1 MKKLLSIILS
11 VSVISGIAINI
22 FTAAAESDLN
32 SSTAEE
38 FAREVYGLM
47 TAYEDSCNLPG
58 KDKNFYQQEK
68 YDNFETCRLIVK
80 SKSNIDTLG
89 AVSVINGYDNLWV
102 LQFETLEET
111 VEAFEYYSTRAGIE
125 FVEADKPM
133 ILSTPV
139 TLDDS
144 PMVSDESEH
153 LSWGPAHIG
162 FDIFNSALKEYGIET
177 TETVIAVV
185 DTGVDANH
193 PFLTDKVIPTKIN
206 TSSSGIRN
214 DSTDDHGHG
223 TQVAGVI
230 ADCGAEDVYIKP
242 YKVFNN
248 RGQGTTISVAAGI
261 NCAVKDEVD
270 VINVSIGFD
279 EDSEVLKAAVENAE
293 QNDITVVSASGNDGS
308 DTLYYPASYGSVLKI
323 TAVNDSNVIANFST
337 IGDDVDFAAPGV
349 NIKTTTLN
357 NEYSVVKGTSFASPL
372 AAATVAAILSVQP
385 NASIEDIKNI
395 LEITAVKISEYEA
408 DKKYGNG
415 VIRLPEISSR
425 TIPTAKTET
434 PYFSMKDA
442 FYNHEISLEIF
453 CDTPDAVIYYTTDR
467 TVPSKTNLSAKI
479 YDGSPLYLS
488 QTTVI
493 MAVAY
498 CKDLYRSSIASFN
511 AIIAPTA
518 SESEFTVDSNGKLM
532 SYSGT
537 ATSITVPNPIN
548 GIEITSV
555 GENAFANSNI
565 AEIIL
570 PNSVKKI
577 CSGAFEN
584 CQNLKTVSATNATV
598 IGDRAFYNCQ
608 NLRNP
613 YFGELVSI
621 GEYSFYSVCSKHY
634 ALNERTFT
642 LKLKNLT
649 DIPEGAFMNSAIS
662 SIELGNLTSIGKN
675 SFSECHALVS
685 IEINSLESMPIGAFK
700 GCSSLADVDIY
711 NLSYVPA
718 GVFSTCEGL
727 RRANIPDATFIDSN
741 AFENCI
747 SLVAVDLNKA
757 EIIYSNAFTGCT
769 SLRLLYLPSLKKFEM
784 NQGDRLIKMPKN
796 LETFIAPQITSTVT
810 DMFNTANKI
819 QNIYLNSVTSV
830 AEYTFRGCHNIFL
843 LNLESVERLSQNALA
858 YCTIQFI
865 DARRLISTDS
875 MPDNSGILLSN
886 SFVESTDNAEKLTV
900 YGTPGTF
907 IERYAKYKGYGFVPI
922 PLIVNQIPEYITV
935 NSETIYVLA
944 VGFDLTYQW
953 YWNTVNSTEGGT
965 PIVGAT
971 TASYTFTDKDTAPY
985 YYCVMTQTDM
995 EKVSVIKTNVIIKD
1009 TTPAD
1014 YTEYNEAV
1022 SQANSI
1028 DRSLYENLYLL
1039 DEALKVDVSGRY
1051 SCEQEIVDAQTQA
1064 IRNAIKSLK
1073 YKTAKSITLYSSN
1086 TDLGVFESTK
1096 IIAAINPVDAIYSG
1110 INWSSSNPDAVIVS
1124 KTGNVRCIGDGSA
1137 IIKAQITNAD
1147 GSITEGSIS
1156 IDCDLTVF
1164 EKIIATIFKYIFIIA
1179 AKTEI

>member
-1 MKKLLSIILS
+1 MKKLLSLILS
-11 VSVISGIAINI
+11 VSVIAGIAINI
-22 FTAAAESDLN
+22 FTAAAESNLN

-47 TAYEDSCNLPG
+47 NAYEDSCNLPG
-58 KDKNFYQQEK
+58 KDNNFYQQEK
-68 YDNFETCRLIVK
+68 YDNLETCRLIVK
-80 SKSNIDTLG
+80 SPSNIDTLG

-102 LQFETLEET
+102 LQFENPEET
-111 VEAFEYYSTRAGIE
+111 AQAFEYYSTRAGIE
-125 FVEADKPM
+125 FVEADKQV
-133 ILSTPV
+133 ILSIPV

-144 PMVSDESEH
+144 PMASDETEH

-162 FDIFNSALKEYGIET
+162 FDIFNSSIKEYGIET

-185 DTGVDANH
+185 DTGVDSNH

-230 ADCGAEDVYIKP
+230 ADCAADNVYIKP

-261 NCAVKDEVD
+261 NCAVKDKVD

-279 EDSEVLKAAVENAE
+279 ENSEVLKAAVENAE

-308 DTLYYPASYGSVLKI
+308 DSLYYPASYGSVLKI
-323 TAVNDSNVIANFST
+323 SAVNDSNVIANFST

-357 NEYSVVKGTSFASPL
+357 NGYSVVKGTSFASPF
-372 AAATVAAILSVQP
+372 AAAAVAAILTVQP
-385 NASIEDIKNI
+385 NASTEDIRDI
-395 LEITAVKISEYEA
+395 LATIAVKISEYEA
-408 DKKYGNG
+408 DKKYGSG
-415 VIRLPEISSR
+415 IIHLPEISSH
-425 TIPTAKTET
+425 TIPTGKTET
-434 PYFSMKDA
+434 PYFSMNDA
-442 FYNHEISLEIF
+442 FYSHEISLEMF
-453 CDTPDAVIYYTTDR
+453 CDTPGSVIYYTTDR
-467 TVPSKTNLSAKI
+467 TVPSKTNPSAKI
-479 YDGSPLYLS
+479 YDGSPLHLS

-498 CKDLYRSSIASFN
+498 CNELYRSAITSFN
-511 AIIAPTA
+511 AIIAPIA
-518 SESEFTVDSNGKLM
+518 SESEFTVDSSGKLI

-537 ATSITVPNPIN
+537 ATSITVPNLID
-548 GIEITSV
+548 GTAITSV

-565 AEIIL
+565 TEIIL
-570 PNSVKKI
+570 PKSVNEI
-577 CSGAFEN
+577 CSGAFSN
-584 CQNLKTVSATNATV
+584 CADLKTVSASNATI
-598 IGDRAFYNCQ
+598 IGDRAFYNCH

-613 YFGELVSI
+613 YLGNLTSI
-621 GEYSFYSVCSKHY
+621 GEYSFYSVCSRHY
-634 ALNERTFT
+634 TLNERTFT
-642 LKLKNLT
+642 LNLKNLT
-649 DIPEGAFMNSAIS
+649 DIPDGAFMNSAVS
-662 SIELGNLTSIGKN
+662 SIELGNLTSLGKN
-675 SFSECHALVS
+675 AFSECHALVS
-685 IEINSLESMPIGAFK
+685 IEIDSLADIPDGAFK

-711 NLSYVPA
+711 NLSHISA
-718 GVFSTCEGL
+718 GAFSTCESL
-727 RRANIPDATFIDSN
+727 RRATIPDAAFVDSN
-741 AFENCI
+741 AFENCV
-747 SLVAVDLNKA
+747 SLVEVNLDKA
-757 EIIYSNAFTGCT
+757 ETVYSNAFSGCT
-769 SLRLLYLPSLKKFEM
+769 DLRYLSLPSLKKFEM

-796 LETFIAPQITSTVT
+796 LETFIAPKITSTVT

-843 LNLESVERLSQNALA
+843 LNLESVERLNQNALA

-886 SFVESTDNAEKLTV
+886 NFVESTDNAENLTV

-907 IERYAKYKGYGFVPI
+907 IERYAKYKGYAFVPI
-922 PLIVNQIPEYITV
+922 PLIVNQIPEYVTV
-935 NSETIYVLA
+935 NSETIYILA

-965 PIVGAT
+965 PIDGAT
-971 TASYTFTDKDTAPY
+971 TSSYTFTDKDTAPY

-995 EKVSVIKTNVIIKD
+995 EKISVIKTNVITKD
-1009 TTPAD
+1009 TKPAD
-1014 YTEYNEAV
+1014 YSEYNEAV
-1022 SQANSI
+1022 NQANSI
-1028 DRSLYENLYLL
+1028 NRSLYENLYLL
-1039 DEALKVDVSGRY
+1039 DNALKVDVSGRY
-1051 SCEQEIVDAQTQA
+1051 SCEQEIVDTQTKAIKEA
-1064 IRNAIKSLK
+1064 IRSLK
-1073 YKTAKSITLYSSN
+1073 YKTAKSIALYSSA
-1086 TDLGVFESTK
+1086 TDLRVFESTK
-1096 IIAAINPVDAIYSG
+1096 IIAVINPVDAIYSG

-1124 KTGNVRCIGDGSA
+1124 KTGNIRCIGDGSA

-1147 GSITEGSIS
+1147 GTITEGSIT
-1156 IDCDLTVF
+1156 IECDLTVF

-1179 AKTEI
+1179 VKTDI